1 MRSFPI
7 AFAMLLA
14 TGLSIGAQTGIR
26 GIAVSEDPVAKLKR
40 QVAEL
45 QDRLAKVEKV
55 EAAINRRLDKTD
67 VEDDGSGDDSKKAPG
82 KSKAGA
88 PDKSSGGGSTDSR
101 PTSGSGSGSGDLK
114 DVPGKSSGGSN
125 AGNGNGGGNSSSAL
139 TRVVAPFVVVD
150 KTGKEILRVQDPAVG
165 SGQGGGER
173 GLYVFDE
180 HGQTVAQLVNSH
192 GGGKLKVQMPAS
204 NNYVATAANND
215 AIGSVVKQD
224 GKQRAF
230 MGLSG
235 NGGLMAIYRGNGDL
249 PSAAMQLALNNSGL
263 VAVFRGDTA
272 ISYLTESDSPG
283 GGNVTAT
290 DPAGKGVFSAGYDG
304 SQGAACIG
312 HKGQLHCLGIGLPLS
327 GGN

>member
-1 MRSFPI
+1 MRSLPI

-14 TGLSIGAQTGIR
+14 TGLSIGAQTGIV
-26 GIAVSEDPVAKLKR
+26 GKPVSEDPVAKLKQ

-45 QDRLAKVEKV
+45 QNRLAQVEKV
-55 EAAINRRLDKTD
+55 EAAINRRLDKAD
-67 VEDDGSGDDSKKAPG
+67 VEDDGSNDDSKKTPG
-82 KSKAGA
+82 KSKGSA
-88 PDKSSGGGSTDSR
+88 PDKSSGNGPTDST
-101 PTSGSGSGSGDLK
+101 PTGGGSGSGDLK
-114 DVPGKSSGGSN
+114 DVPGKSSGGAGSGN
-125 AGNGNGGGNSSSAL
+125 AGAGAGSGGAL

-150 KTGKEILRVQDPAVG
+150 RAGKEILRVQDPRAIG
-165 SGQGGGER
+165 GQGGGER

-180 HGQTVAQLVNSH
+180 RGQSVAQLVNSN
-192 GGGKLKVQMPAS
+192 GGGKLKVQIPAS

-215 AIGSVVKQD
+215 AVGSVVKQD

-235 NGGLMAIYRGNGDL
+235 NGGLMAIYHGSGDL
-249 PSAAMQLALNNSGL
+249 PSAAMQLSSNNSGL

-283 GGNVTAT
+283 GGNVTTT

-304 SQGAACIG
+304 SQGAACVG
-312 HKGQLHCLGIGLPLS
+312 HKGQLHCLGIGLPLG

>member
-14 TGLSIGAQTGIR
+14 TGLSIGAQTEIR
-26 GIAVSEDPVAKLKR
+26 GTAVSEDPVAKLKK

-55 EAAINRRLDKTD
+55 EAEINRRLDKTD
-67 VEDDGSGDDSKKAPG
+67 VEDDGSGDDSKKPPG
-82 KSKAGA
+82 KSKGSA
-88 PDKSSGGGSTDSR
+88 PEPSSGGGSTGST
-101 PTSGSGSGSGDLK
+101 PNSGSGSGDLK

-125 AGNGNGGGNSSSAL
+125 SGRAL
-139 TRVVAPFVVVD
+139 TRVLAPFVVVD
-150 KTGKEILRVQDPAVG
+150 RTGKEILRVQDPMVG
-165 SGQGGGER
+165 GGQGGGDR

-180 HGQTVAQLVNSH
+180 RGQTVAQLVNSN

-204 NNYVATAANND
+204 NNYVATAANKD
-215 AIGSVVKQD
+215 AVGSVVKQD

-235 NGGLMAIYRGNGDL
+235 NGGLMAIYRGDGEF
-249 PSAAMQLALNNSGL
+249 PSAAMQMALNNSGL

-312 HKGQLHCLGIGLPLS
+312 HKGKLHCLGIGLPLS